1 MPFDLNLLR
10 VGEFDIHPY
19 CVYTYDTKKVWTDL
33 NDKKKFELTYMYDIF
48 ANDCHCNI
56 IVIGYY
62 YKSIGV
68 SCDM

>member
-1 MPFDLNLLR
+1 MPFDLNHLR
-10 VGEFDIHPY
+10 VGEFDTLLLCSHLWY
-19 CVYTYDTKKVWTDL
+19 KKVWTDL
-33 NDKKKFELTYMYDIF
+33 AKWWKKFELTMYDKF